1 MLLKTQMINRNSSL
15 NNGFRPIQD
24 PDPVGSG
31 TFIRIRNYLG
41 LIWNLDPPKMK
52 EINSNFRTVDSG
64 RKDQPNL
71 FKMFLFL
78 IARYR
83 IFLQFK
89 NMCLK

>member
-64 RKDQPNL
+64 RKDQPKFSL
-71 FKMFLFL
+71 
-78 IARYR
+78 ARH
-83 IFLQFK
+83 LQ
-89 NMCLK
+89 LA